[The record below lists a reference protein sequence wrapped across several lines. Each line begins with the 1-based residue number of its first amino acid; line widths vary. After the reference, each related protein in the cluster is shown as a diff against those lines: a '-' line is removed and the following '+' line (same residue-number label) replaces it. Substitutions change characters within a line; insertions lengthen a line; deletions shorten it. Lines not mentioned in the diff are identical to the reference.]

1 MAIRFTSMKFNSV
14 YCKNCLSIMYS
25 YYHKKKGH
33 DKLSKNIFRKNA
45 REVPGGKY
53 GHVGCTP

>member
-1 MAIRFTSMKFNSV
+1 
-14 YCKNCLSIMYS
+14 MYS